1 MNLIYPAIC
10 HFEDGGYWCEFP
22 DLDGCFTQGDTLEDA
37 LENAREA
44 MELTLEDVFDGEPL
58 PASKTKANES
68 KGLYRI
74 EVDPELSVALQV
86 AAARGKVPQTA
97 IAQKMGMTKQAYQR
111 LESRKANLSVKM
123 LKRIAQSMGK
133 RLEIQ
138 FV

>member
-1 MNLIYPAIC
+1 MNYTAKLTK
-10 HFEDGGYWCEFP
+10 EKDGGYSVSFP
-22 DLDGCFTQGDTLEDA
+22 DLDGCFTQGDTLEEA

-111 LESRKANLSVKM
+111 LESRNANLSVKM